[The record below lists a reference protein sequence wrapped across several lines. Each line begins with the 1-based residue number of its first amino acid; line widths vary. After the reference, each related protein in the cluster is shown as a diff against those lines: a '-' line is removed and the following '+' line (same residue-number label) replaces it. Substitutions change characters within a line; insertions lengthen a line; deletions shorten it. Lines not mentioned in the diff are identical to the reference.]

1 MTLDHLV
8 YATPNVEESVRYV
21 AGLTGV
27 WPVEGGR
34 HVGGGTRNYLLGLG
48 GLRYLEIV
56 GPDREQPEPAR
67 PLFPGIGGLTAP
79 RLVGWAARADDID
92 AQVARARRRGYDP
105 GPVEP
110 MSRTTP
116 AGQTVSWRLTRRADP
131 VVPFLIDWG
140 TTPHPAR
147 NLPVAMLTS
156 FAGSHPDPAKMKTAL
171 AALGVELP
179 VTEGEPGLVAIVGK
193 AVLK

>member
-8 YATPNVEESVRYV
+8 YATPNVAESVRHI

-27 WPVEGGR
+27 WPAEGGR
-34 HVGGGTRNYLLGLG
+34 HTGGGTRNFLLGLG

-56 GPDREQPEPAR
+56 GPDPDQPEPAR
-67 PLFPGIGGLTAP
+67 PLFLGLGDLTAP
-79 RLVGWAARADDID
+79 RLVTWAARADDID
-92 AQVARARRRGYDP
+92 AQVARARLRGYDP

-110 MSRTTP
+110 MSRKTP
-116 AGQTVSWRLTRRADP
+116 TGETVSWRLTRRPDT

-156 FAGSHPDPAKMKTAL
+156 FTGSHPDPVKAKAAL

-179 VTEGEPGLVAIVGK
+179 VSQGEPGLVAVIGD
-193 AVLK
+193 AVLR

>member
-8 YATPNVEESVRYV
+8 YATPDVEESVRYV

-67 PLFPGIGGLTAP
+67 PLFPGIGGPTGRHRRTGRPGA
-79 RLVGWAARADDID
+79 AARLRPGPGGAN
-92 AQVARARRRGYDP
+92 VPHNARRRDGELATDTP
-105 GPVEP
+105 G
-110 MSRTTP
+110 
-116 AGQTVSWRLTRRADP
+116 
-131 VVPFLIDWG
+131 
-140 TTPHPAR
+140 
-147 NLPVAMLTS
+147 
-156 FAGSHPDPAKMKTAL
+156 
-171 AALGVELP
+171 
-179 VTEGEPGLVAIVGK
+179 
-193 AVLK
+193 

>member
-8 YATPNVEESVRYV
+8 YATPDVEESVRHI
-21 AGLTGV
+21 ADLTGV
-27 WPVEGGR
+27 WPAEGGR
-34 HVGGGTRNYLLGLG
+34 HIGGGTRNFLLGLG

-56 GPDREQPEPAR
+56 GPDREQPEPTR
-67 PLFPGIGGLTAP
+67 PLFLGIGDLTAP
-79 RLVGWAARADDID
+79 RLVTWAARADEID
-92 AQVARARRRGYDP
+92 AQVARARLRGYDP

-116 AGQTVSWRLTRRADP
+116 TGETVSWRLTRRHDT

-140 TTPHPAR
+140 TTPHPASS
-147 NLPVAMLTS
+147 LPVATLTS
-156 FAGSHPDPAKMKTAL
+156 FTGSHPDPARTRAAL
-171 AALGVELP
+171 AALGIEFP
-179 VTEGEPGLVAIVGK
+179 VSQGEPGLVAVIGD

>member
-1 MTLDHLV
+1 MLLRPHT
-8 YATPNVEESVRYV
+8 
-21 AGLTGV
+21 
-27 WPVEGGR
+27 
-34 HVGGGTRNYLLGLG
+34 GGGTRNFLLGLG

-67 PLFPGIGGLTAP
+67 PLFLGIGDLAAP
-79 RLVGWAARADDID
+79 RLLTWAARADDID
-92 AQVARARRRGYDP
+92 AQVARARLRGYDP

-110 MSRTTP
+110 MSRKAPT
-116 AGQTVSWRLTRRADP
+116 GETVSWRLTRRHDT

-140 TTPHPAR
+140 TTPHPAC
-147 NLPVAMLTS
+147 NLPVATLTS
-156 FAGSHPDPAKMKTAL
+156 FTGSHPDPAKARAAL

-179 VTEGEPGLVAIVGK
+179 VSQGEPGLVAVIGD

>member
-1 MTLDHLV
+1 MTVDHLV
-8 YATPNVEESVRYV
+8 YATPDVEGSVRHI

-34 HVGGGTRNYLLGLG
+34 HVGGGTRNFLLGLG

-56 GPDREQPEPAR
+56 GPDRDQPGPAR
-67 PLFPGIGGLTAP
+67 PLFLGIDDLATA
-79 RLVGWAARADDID
+79 RLVTWATRADDID
-92 AQVARARRRGYDP
+92 AQAARARLRGYDP

-110 MSRTTP
+110 MSRKTP
-116 AGQTVSWRLTRRADP
+116 TGETVSWRLTRRHDT

-147 NLPVAMLTS
+147 DLPVAMLTS
-156 FAGSHPDPAKMKTAL
+156 FTGSHPDPAKTSAAL
-171 AALGVELP
+171 AALGVEFP
-179 VTEGEPGLVAIVGK
+179 VSQGEPGLVAVIGD

>member
-8 YATPNVEESVRYV
+8 YATPDVEGSVRHI

-34 HVGGGTRNYLLGLG
+34 HIGGGTRNFLLGLG

-56 GPDREQPEPAR
+56 GPDRDQPEPAR
-67 PLFPGIGGLTAP
+67 PLFLGLGDLTAP
-79 RLVGWAARADDID
+79 RLVAWAARADDID
-92 AQVARARRRGYDP
+92 AQVARARRHGYDP

-110 MSRTTP
+110 MSRKTP
-116 AGQTVSWRLTRRADP
+116 SGETVGWRLTRRPDT

-140 TTPHPAR
+140 PTPHPACS
-147 NLPVAMLTS
+147 LPVATLTS
-156 FAGSHPDPAKMKTAL
+156 FAGSHPDPARMRAAL
-171 AALGVELP
+171 AALDVELP
-179 VTEGEPGLVAIVGK
+179 ISQGEPGLVAIIGN
-193 AVLK
+193 AVLE

>member
-8 YATPNVEESVRYV
+8 YATPDVEESVRHI

-27 WPVEGGR
+27 WPAEGGR
-34 HVGGGTRNYLLGLG
+34 HTGGGTRNFLLGLG

-56 GPDREQPEPAR
+56 GPDREQPEPTR
-67 PLFPGIGGLTAP
+67 PLFLGIGDLTAP
-79 RLVGWAARADDID
+79 RLLTWAARADDID
-92 AQVARARRRGYDP
+92 AQVARARLRGYDP

-110 MSRTTP
+110 MSRKAP
-116 AGQTVSWRLTRRADP
+116 AGETVSWRLTRRHDT

-140 TTPHPAR
+140 TTPHPAC
-147 NLPVAMLTS
+147 NLPVATLTS
-156 FAGSHPDPAKMKTAL
+156 FTGSHPDPAKARAAL

-179 VTEGEPGLVAIVGK
+179 VSQGEPGLVAVIGD

>member
-8 YATPNVEESVRYV
+8 YATPDVERSVRHI
-21 AGLTGV
+21 ADLTGV

-34 HVGGGTRNYLLGLG
+34 HAGGGTRNFLLGLG

-56 GPDREQPEPAR
+56 GPDRDQPEPAR
-67 PLFPGIGGLTAP
+67 PLFPGIGDLTAP
-79 RLVGWAARADDID
+79 RLVAWAARTDDID
-92 AQVARARRRGYDP
+92 AQAARARQRGYDP

-116 AGQTVSWRLTRRADP
+116 AGETVSWRLTRRPDT

-140 TTPHPAR
+140 TTPHPAG
-147 NLPVAMLTS
+147 NLPVATLTS
-156 FAGSHPDPAKMKTAL
+156 FAGSHPDPARTRATL

-179 VTEGEPGLVAIVGK
+179 VAQGEPGLVAIIGT
-193 AVLK
+193 AVLE

>member
-8 YATPNVEESVRYV
+8 YATPNVAESVRHI

-27 WPVEGGR
+27 WPAEGGG
-34 HVGGGTRNYLLGLG
+34 HTGGGTRNFLLGLG

-56 GPDREQPEPAR
+56 GPDPDQPEPAR
-67 PLFPGIGGLTAP
+67 PLFLGLGDLTAP
-79 RLVGWAARADDID
+79 RLVTWAARADDID
-92 AQVARARRRGYDP
+92 AQVARARLRGYDP

-110 MSRTTP
+110 MSRKTP
-116 AGQTVSWRLTRRADP
+116 TGETVSWRLTRRPDT

-156 FAGSHPDPAKMKTAL
+156 FTGSYPDPAKAKAAL

-179 VTEGEPGLVAIVGK
+179 VSQGEPGLVAVIGD
-193 AVLK
+193 AVLR

>member
-8 YATPNVEESVRYV
+8 YATPDVEGSVRHI

-34 HVGGGTRNYLLGLG
+34 HIGGGTRNFLLGLG

-56 GPDREQPEPAR
+56 GPDRDQPGPAR
-67 PLFPGIGGLTAP
+67 PLFLGISDLTAP
-79 RLVGWAARADDID
+79 RLVTWAARADDIG
-92 AQVARARRRGYDP
+92 AQVARARLGGYDP

-110 MSRTTP
+110 MSRKTP
-116 AGQTVSWRLTRRADP
+116 TGETVSWRLTRQHDT

-140 TTPHPAR
+140 ATPHPAS
-147 NLPVAMLTS
+147 NLPVAALTS
-156 FAGSHPDPAKMKTAL
+156 FTGSHPDPARASAAL
-171 AALGVELP
+171 AALGIEFP
-179 VTEGEPGLVAIVGK
+179 VSQGEPGLVAVIGD
-193 AVLK
+193 AVLR

>member
-8 YATPNVEESVRYV
+8 YATPDVEESVRHI

-34 HVGGGTRNYLLGLG
+34 HIGAGTRNFLLGLG

-67 PLFPGIGGLTAP
+67 PLFRGIGDRTAP
-79 RLVGWAARADDID
+79 RLVTWAARADDID

-110 MSRTTP
+110 MSRRTP
-116 AGQTVSWRLTRRADP
+116 AGETVSWRLTRRADP

-147 NLPVAMLTS
+147 DLPVAMLTS
-156 FAGSHPDPAKMKTAL
+156 FAGSHPDPAKVQTAL

-179 VTEGEPGLVAIVGK
+179 VTQGEPGLVAIIGK
-193 AVLK
+193 TVLK